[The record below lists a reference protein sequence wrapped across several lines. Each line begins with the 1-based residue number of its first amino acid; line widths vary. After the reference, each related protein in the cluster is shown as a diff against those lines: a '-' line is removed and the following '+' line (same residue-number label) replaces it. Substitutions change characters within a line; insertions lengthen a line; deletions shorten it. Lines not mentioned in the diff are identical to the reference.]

1 MAAWPVHLVS
11 EWAGGENTL
20 PVDNS
25 ATYNPSQIGERTLEV
40 ANVLRLRPAGPA
52 PSFVAMTPNL
62 TPRIRHDLCGGREMP
77 TGIHQLGDVTPYIEQ
92 LQSNLTRI
100 AVAIVELDKRNKRL
114 EERVRVLERRL
125 TQQEVTKAERAPRR
139 KREKRLSIADI
150 AMLTMPGVENHQ
162 RY

>member
-1 MAAWPVHLVS
+1 
-11 EWAGGENTL
+11 
-20 PVDNS
+20 
-25 ATYNPSQIGERTLEV
+25 
-40 ANVLRLRPAGPA
+40 
-52 PSFVAMTPNL
+52 
-62 TPRIRHDLCGGREMP
+62 MP